1 MNVFILATCRKPEL
15 WPMTELVFK
24 TLRIGFPTAKV
35 TVFNNDLSAEH
46 RALLETAC
54 KAVDAEVLGTLCHP
68 SIHHTWIE
76 ELARREKEPF
86 YVLDTDVIFYES
98 FERFTFE
105 TALAGWRIPEWKD
118 EFTNAITRARL
129 HTSLLY
135 VNPELV
141 REAVSKY
148 EHQFPETPF
157 NPLINLFHPV
167 CMPFKQRGYFY
178 DTCSLLYHAIGGTA
192 FTPDMLD
199 SYFHFHWGTIPDVVL
214 PHLQNRRELQIRR
227 ESILE
232 NHPLGR
238 GLWREAAEYF
248 SVRPAVYDGMDVIA
262 PITNGDA
269 AEAVKWNMELC
280 RGNQKAMN
288 FCDMWYQYCHGI
300 DDLVDTLEDGRPTM
314 SKEQIIS
321 LFLKAAVFYNSP
333 FFVEHRDLLFPIA
346 LQTTNTYA
354 DSVAWENSPKEHLR
368 IMGDVFRTCGNE
380 MYFMV
385 ALICGGEAHMRKMS
399 QTIKERDWLGQH
411 DAAGRPT

>member
-15 WPMTELVFK
+15 ADMTRLVFK
-24 TLRIGFPTAKV
+24 TLRVGFPTAKV
-35 TVFNNDLSAEH
+35 TVNLNGDCEKNCPDIRSVAESAGCSVGGEMP
-46 RALLETAC
+46 TI
-54 KAVDAEVLGTLCHP
+54 
-68 SIHHTWIE
+68 IHHRWIE
-76 ELARREKEPF
+76 ALVERETEPF

-98 FERFTFE
+98 FERFAFE

-135 VNPELV
+135 INPEKVNL
-141 REAVSKY
+141 AITKY
-148 EHQFPETPF
+148 QKQFPETPF
-157 NPLINLFHPV
+157 NPLANLFYPV
-167 CMPFKQRGYFY
+167 CLPFKQKGYFY
-178 DTCSLLYHAIGGTA
+178 DTCGLLYHAIGGTA
-192 FTPDMLD
+192 FDPEQLD
-199 SYFHFHWGTIPDVVL
+199 TYFHFNFGTIEDVVIPRL
-214 PHLQNRRELQIRR
+214 ANGLTMHIERTKINMAPN
-227 ESILE
+227 
-232 NHPLGR
+232 LGH
-238 GLWREAAEYF
+238 GLWRRQMEYY

-269 AEAVKWNMELC
+269 AEAVKWNMALC
-280 RGNQKAMN
+280 QGSRDAMN

-300 DDLVDTLEDGRPTM
+300 DDLIDTLEDGRPTM

-321 LFLKAAVFYNSP
+321 LFLKAAVFYNSR

-354 DSVAWENSPKEHLR
+354 DSVAWENSSKAHLR

-385 ALICGGEAHMRKMS
+385 ALICGGEAHMRTMS
-399 QTIKERDWLGQH
+399 QQIKERDWIGQH
-411 DAAGRPT
+411 DNAGNPI

>member
-35 TVFNNDLSAEH
+35 TVFDNNLSVEH
-46 RALLETAC
+46 RGLLDTIC
-54 KAVDAEVLGTLCHP
+54 KDVGAGLRGTLSQP

-76 ELARREKEPF
+76 ELAKREKEPF

-105 TALAGWRIPEWKD
+105 TALAGCRIPEWKD

-135 VNPELV
+135 VNPQKV
-141 REAVSKY
+141 REAVAAY
-148 EHQFPETPF
+148 EKQFPETPF
-157 NPLINLFHPV
+157 NPLANLFYPV
-167 CMPFKQRGYFY
+167 CLPFNQRGYFY
-178 DTCSLLYHAIGGTA
+178 DTCSLLYHAIGGASFTA
-192 FTPDMLD
+192 EQL
-199 SYFHFHWGTIPDVVL
+199 SAYFHFHFGTIPDVVL
-214 PHLQNRRELQIRR
+214 PHLPAGDSIQRRRSEVLANP
-227 ESILE
+227 E
-232 NHPLGR
+232 LGR
-238 GLWREAAEYF
+238 GLWREQMEYYAAF
-248 SVRPAVYDGMDVIA
+248 PVVPNGVDVIA
-262 PITNGDA
+262 PIKEEDA
-269 AEAVKWNMELC
+269 SEARKWNVELC
-280 RGNQKAMN
+280 RGNPKAMN

-300 DDLVDTLEDGRPTM
+300 DDLIDTLEDGRPTM
-314 SKEQIIS
+314 SKEQMIS

-333 FFVEHRDLLFPIA
+333 FFVDHRELLFPVA
-346 LQTTNTYA
+346 LLTTNTYA
-354 DSVAWENSPKEHLR
+354 DSVAWENSPKQHLR

-385 ALICGGEAHMRKMS
+385 ALICGGEAHMRNMS
-399 QTIKERDWLGQH
+399 QRIKERDWLGQH